1 MINITTTEMINAIK
15 AFRKE
20 GINTDYSN
28 IIIILLGIQSGN
40 FGIFGCDDIANL
52 LEDAYIDGYDTG
64 VGDCAEADR
73 DFKQELNDAYDMGY
87 NAGYNEAYWKG
98 YNDAREAYDGTSDD
112 DYEEPDN
119 IDDDF
124 GYDAYMGC
132 YTYDC

>member
-28 IIIILLGIQSGN
+28 IIIILLGIQSGK
-40 FGIFGCDDIANL
+40 FGVFGCDDIANL
-52 LEDAYIDGYDTG
+52 LEETYTNGYDAG
-64 VGDCAEADR
+64 VEDCAIADR
-73 DFKQELNDAYDMGY
+73 NFTEEL
-87 NAGYNEAYWKG
+87 NEAYWQG
-98 YNDAREAYDGTSDD
+98 YNEAREAYDGTSDD
-112 DYEEPDN
+112 DYEEPDD

-124 GYDAYMGC
+124 GYDPYMGC